1 MSWFNSIRQEY
12 RDLSLHRKFSLILV
26 LAILLPALFALY
38 LSLFL
43 EPVFRQYEHPEE

>member
-1 MSWFNSIRQEY
+1 MVCLW
-12 RDLSLHRKFSLILV
+12 LV
-26 LAILLPALFALY
+26 LRFAFLPLFLLPALFALY